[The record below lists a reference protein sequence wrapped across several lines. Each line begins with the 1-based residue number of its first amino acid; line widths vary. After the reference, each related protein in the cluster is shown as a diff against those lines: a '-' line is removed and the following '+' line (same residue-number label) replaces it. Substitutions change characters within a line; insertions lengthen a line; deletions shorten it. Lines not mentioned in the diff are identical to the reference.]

1 MGKQAT
7 TLIALA
13 LVALAVA
20 AAVPPAAAA
29 ATPQS
34 AHAAEAPPG
43 EHAAADAH
51 GAPEGGLFAG
61 DVGNAIWTVGI
72 FVLVL
77 IVLGKFAWTPILQG
91 LQGRENFIRDALAEA
106 KTQRDEAEARLREY
120 EAKLA
125 AARDEVD
132 AIMDEARR
140 DADRVRLREEE
151 RAREEAEKTIARAR
165 REIEIAADTA
175 VKDLYTRAARLATAA
190 ATAVL
195 RREIRPEDHERL
207 VAESIAAL
215 DRLEGGDRGLPPI
228 PPPGAA
234 S

>member
-1 MGKQAT
+1 MRKLT
-7 TLIALA
+7 IALFA
-13 LVALAVA
+13 AVLAVLA
-20 AAVPPAAAA
+20 AAPPGAHAAAA
-29 ATPQS
+29 
-34 AHAAEAPPG
+34 
-43 EHAAADAH
+43 H
-51 GAPEGGLFAG
+51 GASENGLFSG
-61 DVGNAIWTVGI
+61 DVGNAIWTALI
-72 FVLVL
+72 FFLVL
-77 IVLGKFAWTPILQG
+77 LVLGKFAWTPILQG
-91 LQGRENFIRDALAEA
+91 IQGREKFIREALEEA

-140 DADRVRLREEE
+140 DAEAVRLREEE
-151 RAREEAEKTIARAR
+151 RARGEAEKTIARAR

-175 VKDLYTRAARLATAA
+175 VKDLYARAARLATAA

-215 DRLEGGDRGLPPI
+215 DRLEGGARGLPPI

>member
-1 MGKQAT
+1 MRTRT
-7 TLIALA
+7 TLALA
-13 LVALAVA
+13 ALLAALLAPAPAGA
-20 AAVPPAAAA
+20 AAPPPDAHAEAVEAPHGAAA
-29 ATPQS
+29 
-34 AHAAEAPPG
+34 E
-43 EHAAADAH
+43 AH

-61 DVGNAIWTVGI
+61 DVGNAIWTVVI
-72 FVLVL
+72 FVLAL
-77 IVLGKFAWTPILQG
+77 AVLGKFAWTPILKG
-91 LQGRENFIRDALAEA
+91 LQGREQFIRDALAAA
-106 KTQRDEAEARLREY
+106 KTQRDEAEARLAEY

-140 DADRVRLREEE
+140 DAEAVRLREEE

-175 VKDLYTRAARLATAA
+175 VKDLYARAARLATAA
-190 ATAVL
+190 AGAVL

-215 DRLEGGDRGLPPI
+215 DRLEGGALPPV
-228 PPPGAA
+228 PPPGRV

>member
-1 MGKQAT
+1 MRTRT
-7 TLIALA
+7 TLALA
-13 LVALAVA
+13 ALLAALLAPAPAGA
-20 AAVPPAAAA
+20 AAPPPDAHAEAVEAPHGAAA
-29 ATPQS
+29 
-34 AHAAEAPPG
+34 E
-43 EHAAADAH
+43 AH

-61 DVGNAIWTVGI
+61 DVGNAIWTVVI
-72 FVLVL
+72 FVLAL
-77 IVLGKFAWTPILQG
+77 AVLGKFAWTPILKG
-91 LQGRENFIRDALAEA
+91 LQGREQFIRDALAAA
-106 KTQRDEAEARLREY
+106 KTQRDEAEARLAEY

-140 DADRVRLREEE
+140 DAEAVRLREEE

-175 VKDLYTRAARLATAA
+175 VKDLYARAARLATAA
-190 ATAVL
+190 AGAVL

-215 DRLEGGDRGLPPI
+215 DRLEGGALPPV
-228 PPPGAA
+228 PPPGGV

>member
-1 MGKQAT
+1 MRAVT
-7 TLIALA
+7 AFALSL
-13 LVALAVA
+13 LVAGSAW
-20 AAVPPAAAA
+20 A
-29 ATPQS
+29 ATPD
-34 AHAAEAPPG
+34 G
-43 EHAAADAH
+43 GH
-51 GAPEGGLFAG
+51 GDGGAISPFAG
-61 DVGNAIWTVGI
+61 DVGNALWTLVI
-72 FVLVL
+72 FAILL
-77 IVLGKFAWTPILQG
+77 WVLGKYAWGPILQG
-91 LQGRENFIRDALAEA
+91 IQGREKFIRDALAEA
-106 KTQRDEAEARLREY
+106 KTQRDEAEARLKEY

-140 DADRVRLREEE
+140 DAEAVRLREEE
-151 RAREEAEKTIARAR
+151 RAREEAEKTISRAR

-175 VKDLYTRAARLATAA
+175 LKDLYNRAARVATAA
-190 ATAVL
+190 ASAVL
-195 RREIRPEDHERL
+195 RREIHAEDHERL

>member
-1 MGKQAT
+1 MRMRT
-7 TLIALA
+7 TLALA
-13 LVALAVA
+13 ALLAALLAPAPAGA
-20 AAVPPAAAA
+20 AAPPPDAHAEAVEAPHGAAA
-29 ATPQS
+29 
-34 AHAAEAPPG
+34 E
-43 EHAAADAH
+43 AH

-61 DVGNAIWTVGI
+61 DVGNAIWTVVI
-72 FVLVL
+72 FVLAL
-77 IVLGKFAWTPILQG
+77 AVLGKFAWTPILKG
-91 LQGRENFIRDALAEA
+91 LQGREQFIRDALAAA
-106 KTQRDEAEARLREY
+106 KTQRDEAEARLAEY

-140 DADRVRLREEE
+140 DAEAVRLREEE

-175 VKDLYTRAARLATAA
+175 VKDLYARAARLATAA
-190 ATAVL
+190 AGAVL

-215 DRLEGGDRGLPPI
+215 DRLEGGALPPV
-228 PPPGAA
+228 PPPGRV

>member
-1 MGKQAT
+1 MRAVSVF
-7 TLIALA
+7 ALSL
-13 LVALAVA
+13 LVAG
-20 AAVPPAAAA
+20 
-29 ATPQS
+29 S
-34 AHAAEAPPG
+34 AWAGHPEAG
-43 EHAAADAH
+43 H
-51 GAPEGGLFAG
+51 GGGGTISPFAG
-61 DVGNAIWTVGI
+61 DVGSALWTLIVFG
-72 FVLVL
+72 VL
-77 IVLGKFAWTPILQG
+77 IWVLGKYAWTPILQG
-91 LQGRENFIRDALAEA
+91 IQGREKFIRDALAEA

-140 DADRVRLREEE
+140 DAEAVRLREEQ

-175 VKDLYTRAARLATAA
+175 VKDLYARAARLATAA
-190 ATAVL
+190 ASAVL

-207 VAESIAAL
+207 VSESIAAL

>member
-1 MGKQAT
+1 MPT
-7 TLIALA
+7 RTILALA
-13 LVALAVA
+13 AVLALLA
-20 AAVPPAAAA
+20 PAAAGA
-29 ATPQS
+29 AAPPQD
-34 AHAAEAPPG
+34 AHAEAVEAPHG
-43 EHAAADAH
+43 AAAEAH

-61 DVGNAIWTVGI
+61 DVGNAIWTVVI
-72 FVLVL
+72 FVLAL
-77 IVLGKFAWTPILQG
+77 AVLGRFAWTPILNG
-91 LQGRENFIRDALAEA
+91 LQGREQFIRNALAEA
-106 KTQRDEAEARLREY
+106 KNQRDEAEVRLREY

-140 DADRVRLREEE
+140 DAEAVRLREEE

-175 VKDLYTRAARLATAA
+175 VKDLYARAARLATAA
-190 ATAVL
+190 AGAVL

-215 DRLEGGDRGLPPI
+215 DRLEGGPGGGPPI
-228 PPPGAA
+228 PPPGGV